1 MAIDPGTYDM
11 KIQRR
16 SDHNFQATFTD
27 KTSGAA
33 INLTGYTIQG
43 QVWDT
48 ARTAKAAD
56 IGVTYTNRTSGV
68 VDFAL
73 TDAQTTTFTLNEYK
87 YDLLFTNSAGLK
99 EYWLEGTIYMSEG
112 YTA

>member
-1 MAIDPGTYDM
+1 MAISPGTYDM

-16 SDHNFQATFTD
+16 SDHSVKATFTD
-27 KTSGAA
+27 KDTGAA
-33 INLTGYTIQG
+33 INLTGYTIEG

-56 IGVTYTNRTSGV
+56 ITIAYTNRTSGII
-68 VDFAL
+68 DFSL
-73 TDAQTTTFTLNEYK
+73 TDTQTTTFTLNEYK

-99 EYWLEGTIYMSEG
+99 EYWLEGSIYMSEG

>member
-1 MAIDPGTYDM
+1 MTAGYHHFVIEQG
-11 KIQRR
+11 
-16 SDHNFQATFTD
+16 ATFSKILTLKD
-27 KTSGAA
+27 SSGTV

-56 IGVTYTNRTSGV
+56 IGVTYTNRTSGII
-68 VDFAL
+68 DFAL
-73 TDAQTTTFTLNEYK
+73 TDTQTTTFTLNEYK
-87 YDLLFTNSAGLK
+87 YDLLFTNPAGLK
-99 EYWLEGTIYMSEG
+99 EYWLEGSIYMSEG